1 MNECAK
7 RAQTQHTESPK
18 SSHTRMLQLA
28 DLVETK
34 KLLVHVRS
42 KKKKKRTFRTEEKN
56 VRRHMAIS
64 SPAPQR
70 TEGET
75 TVILWANE
83 LWPSWKRGPHKSV
96 VPLSAESIFF
106 YARPFWIW
114 REVNCLVGE
123 LLVLNGILR
132 MEQCEWS
139 ETKDSGKPSYCQCPL
154 VKWNGL

>member
-1 MNECAK
+1 MNVQSVHRHNTQNPQKAVTPGCCNL
-7 RAQTQHTESPK
+7 QTLLKQK
-18 SSHTRMLQLA
+18 SCWCMF
-28 DLVETK
+28 E
-34 KLLVHVRS
+34 VRRR
-42 KKKKKRTFRTEEKN
+42 KKRTFRTEEKN

-139 ETKDSGKPSYCQCPL
+139 ETKDIGKPSYCHVRWL
-154 VKWNGL
+154 NEMVFR